1 MIRRRITVNTTWTDI
16 LTVGLIQGL
25 IAFLLLIPG

>member
-1 MIRRRITVNTTWTDI
+1 MIMRRVAVNTTWTDI
-16 LTVGLIQGL
+16 LTAALIHSL